1 MKILLAV
8 IASVVALA
16 LIGFLVLRGNEQ
28 THVRVRSGD
37 VIASNPNRT
46 DDYGADTVRA
56 YLTAAIGCDN
66 AALMQYGTRMDEI
79 SGLCD
84 TEEVEAE
91 VARDQLDARGRALWK
106 ITAPGN
112 ALPADLHVWVAQVDG
127 KGWIVTAASGPPRG

>member
-1 MKILLAV
+1 MKIFLAV
-8 IASVVALA
+8 IASIVALA

-37 VIASNPNRT
+37 VIANNPNRA

-127 KGWIVTAASGPPRG
+127 QGWVVTAASGPPRG